1 MAALYSA
8 GIVSVLLL
16 TANATLAAGAAT
28 VVSKDNRVE
37 VSGAGGAGW
46 AAASAGQDLQ
56 VGDQLKTGEDSRATV
71 RMTDGSI
78 LQLDELTTIAIKAP
92 KTAGAGV
99 TLSVPGGAAFF
110 SNQGHS
116 REVSVET
123 PSANGAIRGTA
134 FLLTVNPNGGQ
145 SEVSMIEGAFE
156 LSNSGGNV
164 LARQGEQARAAGGGP
179 AKGWYGDLGN
189 TAPWYLVLEGQ
200 LPAVQSLRKVG
211 KEQFLGTL
219 PKAIKRYRQIAP
231 QVSGRAAMV
240 RKDWALDV
248 LEEAFKAAGPDC
260 GMRARILRSVI
271 AAAPEKAPELTELAI
286 SLGPDCAGAFGG
298 GGASPSSDSDGFGNP
313 ASLNNSLPPFPSIG
327 GGGQGNVIAICHN
340 GQTIFVSPQEAE
352 AHLRNHGGD
361 TLGACTVTPVTN
373 R

>member
-1 MAALYSA
+1 MAALFSA
-8 GIVSVLLL
+8 GIVSVIFLAAQS
-16 TANATLAAGAAT
+16 THAAGAAT

-37 VSGAGGAGW
+37 VSGGGAGW
-46 AAASAGQDLQ
+46 SPASAGQDLQ

-71 RMTDGSI
+71 RMADGSV
-78 LQLDELTTIAIKAP
+78 LQLDELTTIAIKPP
-92 KTAGAGV
+92 KSASAGV

-116 REVSVET
+116 REVSLET

-134 FLLTVNPNGGQ
+134 FLLTVNRNGGQ
-145 SEVSMIEGAFE
+145 SEVSMIEGVFE

-164 LARQGEQARAAGGGP
+164 TARQGEQARAAGGGP
-179 AKGWYGDLGN
+179 AKDVYGDLGN

-211 KEQFLGTL
+211 KDQFLGTL
-219 PKAIKRYRQIAP
+219 PRAIKRYRQIAP

-240 RKDWALDV
+240 RKEWALDV

-298 GGASPSSDSDGFGNP
+298 GGAPAPADSDGFGNP
-313 ASLNNSLPPFPSIG
+313 PLLNNSLPPFPNVG

-340 GQTIFVSPQEAE
+340 GQTIFVSPQDAE
-352 AHLRNHGGD
+352 AHLRNHRGD